1 MFPQGS
7 GFVLVFDYM
16 LSDLAEVVRNSKKPL
31 TEVSTLSCPLSESAL
46 GIAMI
51 SFETVPFLR
60 YFSFCNVL
68 RICNIRAI
76 PPYRVYRLDDNII
89 VGAFKATYRS

>member
-31 TEVSTLSCPLSESAL
+31 TEVSTLSCPHSESAL

-51 SFETVPFLR
+51 SFETVPFLVFVM
-60 YFSFCNVL
+60 YYIYVTSGPSLLTESTNSM
-68 RICNIRAI
+68 III
-76 PPYRVYRLDDNII
+76 II